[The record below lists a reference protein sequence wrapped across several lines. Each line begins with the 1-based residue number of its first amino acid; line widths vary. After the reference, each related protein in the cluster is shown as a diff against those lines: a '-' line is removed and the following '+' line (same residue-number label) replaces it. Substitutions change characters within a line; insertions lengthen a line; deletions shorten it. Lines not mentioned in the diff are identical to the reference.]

1 MLSARG
7 WRVRFRHVFLIG
19 RPVMLVLAA
28 AGLLIAT
35 AGAQQEKSADE
46 AKPLLERLNLSDA
59 REKKLSEDLSALR
72 DEGNDGAWPEKLRRD
87 LAQGDAAKQFM
98 RDHGFRADEL
108 AWIDELG
115 GKESSDVPA
124 AAAILYLRLLLQEGP
139 AKYENIWPKWNEG
152 NTPGSE
158 QEQRNAPT
166 LKQLAKQA
174 ADLPALLKTLAPK
187 NAVYQ
192 TLQPKYAEMA
202 KEIEKLE
209 KEFVAI
215 PEIEDGKTVNVGDS
229 YAGVPQLVRRLEEE
243 GLLPA
248 GAAKNGSGTT
258 YTQEI
263 SEAVKRFQEK
273 QGRAVDGILGP
284 NTLAELNRSPSE
296 KLEMLRINLHRA
308 RMLPDAPGDRHI
320 IVNVPANRV
329 FVFSGDG
336 APTLMMKAIVG
347 KSMEERQT
355 PVFRDVMQ
363 TVEFGPYWNVPI
375 SIAKNEIVPKARE
388 NSGYLAENQY
398 EIVSNYEASETVPV
412 SSSAL
417 SRVESGDLLIRQ
429 KPGPE
434 NALGRVKFLFPNDY
448 AIYLHDTPSDQL
460 FQEAERTF
468 SHGCIRVEKPAALAE
483 YVLGPQGWALP
494 KIEDKLKN
502 AQGERVD
509 VEKPVNVYIVYL
521 TAFPTWDKE
530 DDRKVRFYPDIYGRD
545 DQLLKK
551 KQTASSASQ

>member
-1 MLSARG
+1 M
-7 WRVRFRHVFLIG
+7 RFRNNFKTARSL
-19 RPVMLVLAA
+19 MLAFAA
-28 AGLLIAT
+28 AGLVT
-35 AGAQQEKSADE
+35 TDAGAQQENAAEE
-46 AKPLLERLNLSDA
+46 AKPLLTKLNLSDT
-59 REKKLSEDLSALR
+59 REKKLTEELSALR
-72 DEGNDGAWPEKLRRD
+72 EQGNGAAWPETLRRD
-87 LAQGDAAKQFM
+87 LAQGGAVKQFM
-98 RDHGFRADEL
+98 RDHGFRAEEL
-108 AWIDELG
+108 AWIDELNG
-115 GKESSDVPA
+115 DQSGAVPT
-124 AAAILYLRLLLQEGP
+124 AAAILYLRLLLQQGP
-139 AKYENIWPKWNEG
+139 AEYEDAWPKWNEG
-152 NTPGSE
+152 DTPGSE
-158 QEQRNAPT
+158 PKEEQRTAPT
-166 LKQLAKQA
+166 LRQLAKDA
-174 ADLPALLKTLAPK
+174 ADLPALLKTFVPK

-192 TLQPKYAEMA
+192 MLQPQYAEMA
-202 KEIEKLE
+202 KNLEKLQ

-229 YAGVPQLVRRLEEE
+229 YAGVPQLVRRLQEE
-243 GLLPA
+243 GLLPK
-248 GAAKNGSGTT
+248 GQGKSGSGTT

-263 SEAVKRFQEK
+263 SDAVKRFQEK

-320 IVNVPANRV
+320 IVNVPSNRV

-336 APTLMMKAIVG
+336 APALMMKAIVG

-375 SIAKNEIVPKARE
+375 SIATNEIVPKARE

-398 EIVSNYEASETVPV
+398 EIVSKYEASETVPV

-417 SRVESGDLLIRQ
+417 SQVESGELLIRQ

-494 KIEDKLKN
+494 KIEEKLKK

-530 DDRKVRFYPDIYGRD
+530 DDRKVRFYPEIYGRD
-545 DQLLKK
+545 DALLKK
-551 KQTASSASQ
+551 KQTATGASQ